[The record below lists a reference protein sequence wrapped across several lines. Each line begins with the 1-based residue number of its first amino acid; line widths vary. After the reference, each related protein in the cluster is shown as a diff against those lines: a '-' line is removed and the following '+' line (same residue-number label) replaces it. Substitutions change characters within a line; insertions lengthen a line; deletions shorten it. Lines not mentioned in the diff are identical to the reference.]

1 MKLYRML
8 LLILVCALLA
18 GQTPAQTQ
26 YKDLKYPTLH
36 DIKIP
41 PVQRSVLAN
50 GMVVYLVEDHE
61 LPVINA
67 RVRIGVGSI
76 DDPSDKIGLASITG
90 SVMRTGGTAKRTG
103 DQIDAELES
112 IAASVE
118 TGIDLTSGYAVM
130 SVLKE
135 NTDTGLD
142 VLADV
147 LMNPA
152 FPQEKLDLQ
161 KIEDRSLIARRNDD
175 VGDIAGREFDKLIYG
190 SQSAYARVPEYATID
205 AIKREDLIAF
215 HKKYFYPNNVMIGVS
230 GDFDSK
236 EMLKKIESAFKNWN
250 KGQFQRPM
258 PPAVAYKFDYSVNFI
273 RKEDVN
279 QSNILIGHVGGM
291 LNNPDFFALQVMND
305 VLSGGFQSRLFGHV
319 RSDQGLAYSVFGRY
333 GANFDYPGE
342 FYAGAQTKSETTV
355 KTIKSILHEIEQMK
369 SEEISD
375 AELARAKESYLNSFV
390 FNFDTKGE
398 VVSRLMTYEYY
409 GYPRDFLEKTKAN
422 IEKVTKADVL
432 RVAQKYLQPDKVRIL
447 VVGRDKDFDEPLSTL
462 GKVNEID
469 ITIPVP
475 KEEKPKADQSSLN
488 KGRDLLKKAVDAA
501 GGAAAFHNIKTAGRK
516 LTTLLVSAEGNL
528 SVNVDLTIKMPDKMR
543 INLQTPMG
551 SMTQLLLGS
560 DAWLITPEGANPA
573 PDQMKTEIQAGMW
586 REFTVLFAQAENPD
600 LQVQYLGSEQV
611 SGKKADVIQITPKDV
626 RSYKLYLDPETNL
639 PIKTAFDSMTSQGP
653 VKTEQVFSDYRDVSG
668 LKLPYKSVA
677 SHNGLRA
684 QDSTVN
690 EILINP
696 PVDESLFAPPKK

>member
-1 MKLYRML
+1 MKFHRIL
-8 LLILVCALLA
+8 LLILTCALFA
-18 GQTPAQTQ
+18 GQAPAQTQ
-26 YKDLKYPTLH
+26 YKDLKYPALH

-41 PVQRSVLAN
+41 PVQRSVLPN
-50 GMVVYLVEDHE
+50 GMIVYLVEDHE
-61 LPVINA
+61 LPVIYA
-67 RVRIGVGSI
+67 RVRIGVGSV
-76 DDPSDKIGLASITG
+76 DDPPDKIGLATITG

-152 FPQEKLDLQ
+152 FPQDKLDLQ
-161 KIEDRSLIARRNDD
+161 KIEVRSLIARRNDD
-175 VGDIAGREFDKLIYG
+175 VEDIAGREFDKLIYG
-190 SQSAYARVPEYATID
+190 AQSPYAIVPEYATID

-230 GDFDSK
+230 GDFNSK
-236 EMLKKIESAFKNWN
+236 EMLKKIESAFKDWN
-250 KGQFQRPM
+250 KGQFQRPT
-258 PPAVAYKFDYSVNFI
+258 PPAVDYKFDYSVNFI

-279 QSNILIGHVGGM
+279 QSNIMIGHIGGM
-291 LNNPDFFALQVMND
+291 LNNPDYFALQVMND

-319 RSDQGLAYSVFGRY
+319 RSDQGLAYSVYGRY
-333 GANFDYPGE
+333 GANFDFPGE
-342 FYAGAQTKSETTV
+342 FYAGAQTKSQTTV

-369 SEEISD
+369 KEEISD

-409 GYPRDFLEKTKAN
+409 GYPRDFLEKTKEN

-432 RVAQKYLQPDKVRIL
+432 RVAQKYMQPDKVRIL

-475 KEEKPKADQSSLN
+475 KEETAPADRSSLD
-488 KGRDLLKKAVDAA
+488 KGRDLFRKAVEAA
-501 GGAAAFHNIKTAGRK
+501 GGAAAFHNIKTVERK
-516 LTTLLVSAEGNL
+516 LVTMVLNGDGSFPVK
-528 SVNVDLTIKMPDKMR
+528 VDLTIKMPDKMR

-551 SMTQLLLGS
+551 SVTQLVIGP
-560 DAWLITPEGANPA
+560 DAWLITPDGANPA
-573 PDQMKTEIQAGMW
+573 PDQMKTEIIAGMW
-586 REFTVLFAQAENPD
+586 REFTVLFAQSENPA
-600 LQVQYLGSEQV
+600 LQVSYVGSDQV
-611 SGKKADVIQITPKDV
+611 KDRKAEVIQISPKDG
-626 RSYKLYLDPETNL
+626 RSFKLYLDSETNQPL
-639 PIKTAFDSMTSQGP
+639 KTVFDSMSADGP
-653 VKTEQVFSDYRDVSG
+653 VKTEQTFSDYRDVSG
-668 LKLPYKSVA
+668 LKLPFRSAA
-677 SHNGLRA
+677 SHNGLKA
-684 QDSTVN
+684 QDSTVD

-696 PVDESLFAPPKK
+696 TLDESQFEPPKK